1 MAIVVQL
8 QDPLRGGKDEL
19 LEDIISVIH
28 AGDTVALAEDA
39 VACPTRRLIPEF
51 MIQLARKISPF

>member
-39 VACPTRRLIPEF
+39 VARPTRRLVPEF